1 MNKGLTSVEDNPLHI
16 SELVDATSA
25 VVILCDIDTDK
36 RVYHVSD
43 NIRQFGYEPSDF
55 LKQKRSMSDLIHP
68 GDYTSV
74 ISELRRAES
83 NQQSFVVQ
91 TFRIHDAQEHV
102 HWINCWTIIKNQ
114 DIGLPYKFKSILID
128 VTAHKLSEQQ
138 FKIQEADYQRI
149 IANAGANYFFYIH
162 NTEGVFTYLSPTIK
176 DMLDYTA
183 DEFLHHYDTYLTDNP
198 INDLTAFRT
207 NQALRGIKQAPYQIE
222 IYHKDGHAAR
232 LQITEVPVYDSQHR
246 VTSVVGIAHD
256 ITKLVNQ
263 QYLLQRSQQ
272 RLKAILDGLTDSVI
286 IIDKNNK
293 VQSVNKAAERL
304 FSYSSEEASK
314 LLITEL
320 IYQLKINGK
329 LIKAPNYPGSLFDI
343 CEKLTLSNSSI
354 EANAY
359 TKHKTPLTLRLNV
372 STLPDSHNQY
382 ILSCSDITQ
391 EKLQEL
397 QLQRA
402 QKMDALGK
410 MTGGICH
417 DFNNILGIIS
427 GYASLLESEG
437 GADPQGINYISQI
450 RKASERGAR
459 LSRKLLS
466 FSGRRINESQT
477 VSINEVLEQEQQML
491 SRVLTP
497 HIYLEMELENQL
509 WPVFAN
515 SGDLEDV
522 ILNICLN
529 AGQAMPDGGT
539 LSIATRN
546 TSLTETEAFALNVEA
561 GDYVLLSIKDSG
573 LGMDENTL
581 SKVFDPFFSTKK
593 EGTGLGLSQAY
604 NFVRSSEGGV
614 SVTSEVNK
622 GTEFLLYFPK
632 HSQTISSRPQL
643 DTTHSTSHHTQTSHI
658 LVVDDEAAL
667 RDITARQLS
676 KHGHDVYV
684 AKNGIEALKILALEP
699 IELLISDIVMPEMD
713 GWELARETQKK
724 YPEIMIQLV
733 TGYGEGFQRD
743 HCDLGTELLSTVL
756 HKPLSEK
763 ALTDRVKNLLYIKHL
778 SLNKEPSISV
788 D

>member
-1 MNKGLTSVEDNPLHI
+1 MNKGLTSAEDNPLLI

-25 VVILCDIDTDK
+25 VVILYNMSTDK
-36 RVYHVSD
+36 EVFHVSD

-55 LKQKRSMSDLIHP
+55 LEQKLSMPDFIHP
-68 GDYTSV
+68 GDYTSI

-91 TFRIHDAQEHV
+91 TFRIRDAQEHV
-102 HWINCWTIIKNQ
+102 HWINCWTILNNQ
-114 DIGLPYKFKSILID
+114 DTSLAYKFESILID

-138 FKIQEADYQRI
+138 FRIQEADYHRI
-149 IANAGANYFFYIH
+149 IANAGSNYFFYIH
-162 NTEGVFTYLSPTIK
+162 NTEGVFTYLSPTIE
-176 DMLDYTA
+176 DMLGYTA
-183 DEFLHHYDTYLTDNP
+183 DEFLRHYGTYLTDHP

-207 NQALRGIKQAPYQIE
+207 NQALRGIKQAPYQVE
-222 IYHKDGHAAR
+222 IYHKEGHTAR
-232 LQITEVPVYDSQHR
+232 LQITEVPVYDSQHL

-256 ITKLVNQ
+256 ITKLINQ
-263 QYLLQRSQQ
+263 QHLLQRSQQ

-286 IIDKNNK
+286 IIDRNNK
-293 VQSVNKAAERL
+293 IQSVNRAAERL

-329 LIKAPNYPGSLFDI
+329 LVKALNYPGSLFDI
-343 CEKLTLSNSSI
+343 CEKLTLSNSFI
-354 EANAY
+354 EASAY
-359 TKHKTPLTLRLNV
+359 TKHKAPLTLRLNV

-391 EKLQEL
+391 EKSQEL

-427 GYASLLESEG
+427 GYASLLESG
-437 GADPQGINYISQI
+437 DNIDPQAISYISQI

-477 VSINEVLEQEQQML
+477 VSINEILKQEQQML

-497 HIYLEMELENQL
+497 LIHIEMELENQL
-509 WPVFAN
+509 WPVFTN

-539 LSIATRN
+539 LAISTRN
-546 TSLTETEAFALNVEA
+546 TSLSEAEAFTLNIEA
-561 GDYVLLSIKDSG
+561 GDYVLLRIKDSG

-614 SVTSEVNK
+614 SVTSEIKK

-632 HSQTISSRPQL
+632 HSQAISPLPQL
-643 DTTHSTSHHTQTSHI
+643 ETTHSTSLHTQTGHI

-676 KHGHDVYV
+676 KHGHTVHV
-684 AKNGIEALKILALEP
+684 AKNGIEALEILAIEP
-699 IELLISDIVMPEMD
+699 IELIISDIVMPEMD

-724 YPEIMIQLV
+724 YPEVIIQLV

-743 HCDLGTELLSTVL
+743 HCDLGNELLSTVL

-763 ALTDRVKNLLYIKHL
+763 ALTERVKNLLYIKYL
-778 SLNKEPSISV
+778 SLKAEPTITE